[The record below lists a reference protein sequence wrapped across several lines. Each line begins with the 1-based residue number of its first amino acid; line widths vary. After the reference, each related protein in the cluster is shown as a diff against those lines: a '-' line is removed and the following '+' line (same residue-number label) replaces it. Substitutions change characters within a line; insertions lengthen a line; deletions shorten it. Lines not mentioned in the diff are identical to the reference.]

1 MITGIVTYAV
11 HYSLANVI
19 SCNSLMLLTDKE
31 KMLKGAFCP
40 LLLYFL
46 VPKMADKAHACTV

>member
-19 SCNSLMLLTDKE
+19 SCDSLMLLTDKE
-31 KMLKGAFCP
+31 KMLKEAFCP
-40 LLLYFL
+40 LLPYFYGSS
-46 VPKMADKAHACTV
+46 KMFCFELS

>member
-31 KMLKGAFCP
+31 KNVKGGVLP
-40 LLLYFL
+40 PPTLLLG
-46 VPKMADKAHACTV
+46 PENG